1 MALHYS
7 GAAEADL
14 SPMITS
20 ESLISPFTFAHTEP
34 AMPGNVQ
41 DIDPSTTSRLALDS
55 DVLDVFNT
63 LRNDGGIS
71 NEEAFLKLITT
82 YNVSVSALN
91 EVFSKVY
98 STCLFVY
105 ISLILSTHSQKS
117 PGRFQQG

>member
-1 MALHYS
+1 
-7 GAAEADL
+7 
-14 SPMITS
+14 
-20 ESLISPFTFAHTEP
+20 
-34 AMPGNVQ
+34 MPGNVQ

-82 YNVSVSALN
+82 YNVSVSTLN

-98 STCLFVY
+98 SRYVLICVY
-105 ISLILSTHSQKS
+105 IANIID
-117 PGRFQQG
+117 P